1 MYIVPCYLIYLAI
14 SVIVTIWVARA
25 LHNCGRIFLV
35 DAFDGR
41 KPLADS
47 VNDLLV
53 VGFYLINVG
62 YVTLALKSAEDP
74 VTLRQ
79 AIEVLSGKLGL
90 VVLILGLMHFFN
102 LFVFSRIRKRSLRDQ
117 QALYPPAFYMP
128 PNPPGMQME
137 SR

>member
-1 MYIVPCYLIYLAI
+1 MYVVPSYIIYFAI
-14 SVIVTIWVARA
+14 SVIVTIGVARTR
-25 LHNCGRIFLV
+25 HNGGRVFLV

-62 YVTLALKSAEDP
+62 YVTLALKSAENP
-74 VTLRQ
+74 VT
-79 AIEVLSGKLGL
+79 
-90 VVLILGLMHFFN
+90 H
-102 LFVFSRIRKRSLRDQ
+102 
-117 QALYPPAFYMP
+117 
-128 PNPPGMQME
+128 PPGMQTE